1 MVRYTCTFC
10 GRPITENDC
19 FHSYPA
25 DDFEV
30 IPHIRSVIVLDDIA
44 NVHDMD
50 LDEPWEHIYGE
61 EKASDSVGK
70 FGRLT
75 YARVASTG
83 CQ

>member
-1 MVRYTCTFC
+1 MIAFPPPV
-10 GRPITENDC
+10 
-19 FHSYPA
+19 

-30 IPHIRSVIVLDDIA
+30 IPHIRPVIALDDVA

-50 LDEPWEHIYGE
+50 LDEPWEHIYANNGE
-61 EKASDSVGK
+61 EKVSEGVSK

>member
-1 MVRYTCTFC
+1 M
-10 GRPITENDC
+10 
-19 FHSYPA
+19 

-30 IPHIRSVIVLDDIA
+30 IPHIRPVIALDEVA

-50 LDEPWEHIYGE
+50 LEEPWEHIYVNNE
-61 EKASDSVGK
+61 EGKASDDVSK
-70 FGRLT
+70 FSRLT